1 VLVVANLVATAAR
14 FLLYRSWVFGRRA
27 PSPAPSSAPAP
38 VSAVPSIS
46 SDGSL
51 S

>member
-1 VLVVANLVATAAR
+1 VANLVATGLR
-14 FLLYRSWVFGRRA
+14 FVLYRSWVFGRGA
-27 PSPAPSSAPAP
+27 PSPAPAPAAAP
-38 VSAVPSIS
+38 AAAVSSIS